1 MIKIARVFLALIFV
15 TLLSLPVFAQGFNGM
30 DNVVPNPEIRHPAG
44 EELDITGKD
53 TVTIKWRTPGS
64 FDIDHVNCKI
74 YKGYITSDS
83 NKIFDQEVDSF
94 QSCVDVKADLFQNGE
109 KYTVVLQSVS
119 QEGFKSD
126 KVFNSFVVKK

>member
-1 MIKIARVFLALIFV
+1 MVKITRVFLALIFV
-15 TLLSLPVFAQGFNGM
+15 SFLSLPVFAQGFRGM
-30 DNVVPNPEIRHPAG
+30 SNVVPNPEIRYPAG

-53 TVTIKWRTPGS
+53 TVTFKWRTPGS

-74 YKGYITSDS
+74 YKSDITSDS
-83 NKIFDQEVDSF
+83 NKIFSQEVDPF
-94 QSCVDVKADLFQNGE
+94 QSEVDIKTDLFQNGE
-109 KYTVVLQSVS
+109 RYTIVLQSIS